1 MKHENEYKVRNIYAD
16 IKSRSRDE
24 KRDHPN
30 VIKVRVPGSKSITN
44 RNLLLAA
51 LSDGECVIKNV
62 LFSDDSRHF
71 INCLKELGFKTEINE
86 QKKCI
91 KIMGCGGNIPKEQA
105 DIYVGSAGTAAR
117 FLTAFLGLSEGR
129 YHMDCSD
136 QMKKR
141 PMEELL
147 NTLKEVGAKIDYDEK
162 EGCFP
167 YTIGLTDEGIKN
179 REVCVNID
187 VSSQFLSALLI
198 SAVKAG
204 KGLISKVK
212 ADEELTGE
220 TKVDA
225 GSTSVVRADEETTRE
240 AKENA
245 GSTNTA
251 KENTGATNSDMMD
264 GVNNSG
270 EPDGARGGIII
281 EVCGSHGM
289 AYIDMTVKL
298 MEMFGAKVDIMRMN
312 GDPVEDDSPSKDGRL
327 FYKVAPQVLKAGI
340 YETEADLSA
349 AAYFYGAAAILGIS
363 VMVYGVHED
372 SLQGDIGFLHLLEK
386 MGATLSETDEGIVL
400 TGPKDGKLK
409 GIEADMHT
417 CSDQAITMA
426 AVAVFADSPVTIK
439 GIGHIRHQEC
449 DRMMAIVSQLEK
461 MGIDCEMGED
471 HIRVI
476 PGTPKP
482 CVVETFEDHR
492 MAMGFSLVGLR
503 SDGIVISNPGC
514 CAKTFEDYF
523 EVLDDFIDR
532 F

>member
-24 KRDHPN
+24 KSDHPN

-204 KGLISKVK
+204 KGLI
-212 ADEELTGE
+212 
-220 TKVDA
+220 
-225 GSTSVVRADEETTRE
+225 
-240 AKENA
+240 
-245 GSTNTA
+245 NTA

-270 EPDGARGGIII
+270 EPDGARGGLII

-409 GIEADMHT
+409 GIEADMHA